1 MNLQRP
7 GDELL
12 LVAHVAWELPV
23 PEDAATTTDENGV
36 GNGESRSGNGANATN
51 RMETSSAKVKIYHQS
66 SSGGIPTVSGREL
79 ETRIRARLP
88 HPWCIHHHHHGE
100 TNNLIMEIYDPAKS
114 SFISIY
120 SMLDDDNILDRF
132 GPKPKL
138 MVRVSHNTTDD
149 SQESPLAIMGRF
161 YAYTAEEGITLGSI
175 NKTLR
180 VHEESN
186 RQNVGTGVNVWDGA
200 LLLAHYLDQ
209 QPLLVRN
216 KRVLE
221 VGAGCG
227 LVGMAAGVLGARQ
240 VLLTDL
246 EYAIPNMQ
254 ENVDRHADLYDNNY
268 KIDPKAMVCYPLDWT
283 KEITWDR
290 IGESIFGMNERWI
303 PDVILVADCV
313 WVQPLVEPLLSIL
326 QQLTPPQDDATIVTK
341 ILISYQRRG
350 KSTHEEFWTGIH
362 TRFPNATITEVDVTK
377 VGLSKPDV
385 ISLLT
390 LDFGGSKSV

>member
-1 MNLQRP
+1 MNLDKP
-7 GDELL
+7 ADELL
-12 LVAHVAWELPV
+12 LVAHVSWELPV
-23 PEDAATTTDENGV
+23 PEDTTTNDDGDV
-36 GNGESRSGNGANATN
+36 VDSSESRNDDTSSITT
-51 RMETSSAKVKIYHQS
+51 RWETSSTKLKVYES
-66 SSGGIPTVSGREL
+66 SSSAPNLSGREL

-88 HPWCIHHHHHGE
+88 NPWCTINRE
-100 TNNLIMEIYDPAKS
+100 RNLTMEVYDPTENTYVS
-114 SFISIY
+114 IDDIS
-120 SMLDDDNILDRF
+120 DDNIMERF

-138 MVRVSHNTTDD
+138 IVQVRSRNRETTCD
-149 SQESPLAIMGRF
+149 EPPLAIMGRF
-161 YAYTAEEGITLGSI
+161 YSYTAEDGVTIGN

-186 RQNVGTGVNVWDGA
+186 RKNAGTGVNVWDGA
-200 LLLAHYLDQ
+200 LLLAHYLDKQ
-209 QPLLVRN
+209 LPNLVRN

-221 VGAGCG
+221 LGAGCG

-268 KIDPKAMVCYPLDWT
+268 QQDSKAMVCCPLDW
-283 KEITWDR
+283 KQEITWDK
-290 IGESIFGMNERWI
+290 IGEEIYDMNERWI

-326 QQLTPPQDDATIVTK
+326 QKLSPPQADTSIEMK

-362 TRFPNATITEVDVTK
+362 TRFPNATVTEVDVTE
-377 VGLSKPDV
+377 VGLAKPDV

-390 LDFGGSKSV
+390 LDFGGSKSP